1 MKSKHPTKAKTYPDS
16 RRRVSDET
24 YNRCVEAALLF
35 LKHNSSIRNR
45 ELRKV
50 AGIGYDQAIIVF
62 NRAMLEK
69 RLLRLGRA
77 SGTHYVLPKRKNHS
91 HATT

>member
-1 MKSKHPTKAKTYPDS
+1 MKSKHVTKTRTFSDS

-35 LKHNSSIRNR
+35 LKRNSSIRNR

-50 AGIGYDQAIIVF
+50 ASIGYDQAIIVF
-62 NRAMLEK
+62 NRPMLEK
-69 RLLRLGRA
+69 RLLRLGHA
-77 SGTHYVLPKRKNHS
+77 SGTHYVLPKGKNH
-91 HATT
+91 